1 MITKGLT
8 TRDVLAIRVNTGW
21 GCLLRCHFGNLTTY
35 GIRWRVYRS
44 LVFTCCCFF
53 SAELYRFATHLCGPS
68 EDIVPAIISRHHHL
82 TLLTI
87 TPLFATSYRGL
98 RNGYCY
104 FNHVK
109 KSGRL
114 ID

>member
-21 GCLLRCHFGNLTTY
+21 GCLLRCHLGNLTTY

-53 SAELYRFATHLCGPS
+53 SAELYRFATHLCGRFWRHCSSNHFPTS
-68 EDIVPAIISRHHHL
+68 SSDITNYNTFIRNKLPW
-82 TLLTI
+82 
-87 TPLFATSYRGL
+87 TS
-98 RNGYCY
+98 
-104 FNHVK
+104 
-109 KSGRL
+109 
-114 ID
+114 